1 VTDSLQLAEQGALP
15 SQKHDQQIQIAIE
28 TYLQARSEILALGR
42 EVPERIGGNDNII
55 GRIGEFI
62 GLRFLE
68 ALGQRPEKVEGA
80 SNPGYDLVEGACRT
94 QVKAI
99 THENQRGRSVR
110 LTPGWTQFLLME
122 LGEHYTPDRIGL
134 LTLEQQQQALDAG
147 FAKTETPVVSLTM
160 LGAKGLIGSYGRVY
174 DSEEIE
180 ALGI

>member
-1 VTDSLQLAEQGALP
+1 MTPPQ
-15 SQKHDQQIQIAIE
+15 SQSRDDEIKQAIE
-28 TYLQARSEILALGR
+28 AYLQARKRILAIGLD
-42 EVPERIGGNDNII
+42 VPERIGGNDNII
-55 GRIGEFI
+55 GRIGEFL

-80 SNPGYDLVEGACRT
+80 SNPGYDLVEGDCRT

-134 LTLEQQQQALDAG
+134 LTLEQQQLALDAG

-174 DSEEIE
+174 DREEIE

>member
-1 VTDSLQLAEQGALP
+1 MTPPQ
-15 SQKHDQQIQIAIE
+15 SQSRDDEIKQAIE
-28 TYLQARSEILALGR
+28 AYLQVRKRILAIGR
-42 EVPERIGGNDNII
+42 DVPERIGGNDNII
-55 GRIGEFI
+55 GRIGEFL

-80 SNPGYDLVEGACRT
+80 SNPGYDLVEGDCRT

-134 LTLEQQQQALDAG
+134 LTLEQQQLALDAG

-174 DSEEIE
+174 DREEIE

>member
-1 VTDSLQLAEQGALP
+1 MTPPQ
-15 SQKHDQQIQIAIE
+15 SQSRDDEIKQAIE
-28 TYLQARSEILALGR
+28 AYLQARKRILALGR
-42 EVPERIGGNDNII
+42 DVPERIGGNDNII
-55 GRIGEFI
+55 GRIGEFL

-80 SNPGYDLVEGACRT
+80 SNPGYDLVEGDCRT

-110 LTPGWTQFLLME
+110 LMLGWTQFLLME

-134 LTLEQQQQALDAG
+134 LTLEQQQLALDAG

-174 DSEEIE
+174 DREEIE

>member
-1 VTDSLQLAEQGALP
+1 MTPPQ
-15 SQKHDQQIQIAIE
+15 SQSRDDEIKQAIE
-28 TYLQARSEILALGR
+28 AYLQARKRILALGR
-42 EVPERIGGNDNII
+42 DVPERIGGNDNII
-55 GRIGEFI
+55 GRIGEFL

-80 SNPGYDLVEGACRT
+80 SNPGYDLVEGDCRT

-110 LTPGWTQFLLME
+110 LTPGWTQFLLIE

-134 LTLEQQQQALDAG
+134 LTLEQQQLALDAG

-160 LGAKGLIGSYGRVY
+160 LGAKGLIGCYGRVY
-174 DSEEIE
+174 DREEIE

>member
-1 VTDSLQLAEQGALP
+1 MTPPQ
-15 SQKHDQQIQIAIE
+15 SQSRDDEIKQAIE
-28 TYLQARSEILALGR
+28 AYLQARKAILALGR

-55 GRIGEFI
+55 GRIGEFL

-68 ALGQRPEKVEGA
+68 SRGQRPEMVEGS
-80 SNPGYDLVEGACRT
+80 SNPGYDLVEGDCRT

-99 THENQRGRSVR
+99 TQENQRGRSVR

-174 DSEEIE
+174 DREEIE

>member
-1 VTDSLQLAEQGALP
+1 MTDSLQLAEQGALP

>member
-1 VTDSLQLAEQGALP
+1 MTPPQ
-15 SQKHDQQIQIAIE
+15 SQSRDDEIKQAIE
-28 TYLQARSEILALGR
+28 AYLQVRKRILAIGR
-42 EVPERIGGNDNII
+42 DVPERIGGNDNII
-55 GRIGEFI
+55 GRIGEFL

-80 SNPGYDLVEGACRT
+80 SNPGYDLVEGDCRT

-134 LTLEQQQQALDAG
+134 LTLEQQQLALDAG

-174 DSEEIE
+174 DLEEIE